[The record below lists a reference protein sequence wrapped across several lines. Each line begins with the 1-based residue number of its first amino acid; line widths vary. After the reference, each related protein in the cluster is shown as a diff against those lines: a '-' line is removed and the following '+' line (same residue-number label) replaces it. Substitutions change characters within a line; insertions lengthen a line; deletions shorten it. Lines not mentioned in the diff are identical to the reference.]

1 MGGRASVQSRG
12 PGAGTMDPCLGVWLV
27 ASALLG
33 LGYGDNAWW
42 NPVPRKTV
50 SYGELAAVVRRFS
63 QVGIQDFLTLTLAES
78 NGVLY
83 VGAREALF
91 ALSLE
96 TLELQSAISW
106 EATVEKKAEC
116 IQKGK
121 SNQTECFN
129 FIRFLQPYNS
139 SHLYACGTYA
149 FQPKCTYI
157 DILTFS
163 LEHGELE
170 DGKGKCPYDPAKGH
184 TGLIVDGEL
193 YSATLNNFL
202 GTEPIILRNL
212 GPHYS
217 MKNEYL
223 HSWLNEPH
231 FVGSAYVPESVGS
244 LTGDDDKIY
253 FFFSERAVEYN
264 CYAEQVVARV
274 ARVCKG
280 DMGGARTLQRKWTT
294 FLKARL
300 VCAAPDRQLYFNQLQ
315 ALHTLQEDNWLNT
328 TFFGVFRARW
338 GDVDLSAV
346 CQYQLEDIQRVFE
359 GPYKEYQQQ
368 AQKWGP
374 YTDPVPSP
382 RPGSCINNWHR
393 RHGYTSSLEL
403 PDNTLNFA
411 KKHPLMEG
419 QVGPRWGRPLLVK
432 KDTNFTHLVADQV
445 KGLNDVTYDVLFI
458 GTGDGWLYK
467 AVNLGAWVH
476 VIEELQVFDKEPVE
490 SLVLSY
496 DKKLLFAGSRSQLAQ
511 LPLADCS
518 KYRSCADCILSRD
531 PYCAWSTNTSRC
543 VPLHGHL
550 KSPFIQDVVNSN
562 TGLCNLR
569 PNKKVKITPKNITVV
584 SGTDLVLPCRLSSN
598 LAHARWTFGGREL
611 PAEQPGSL
619 LYDVRLQALVV
630 LAAQPRH
637 AGAYHCFSEE
647 QGARLAAEG
656 YLVAVVAGPS
666 VTLEARA
673 PLENLGLVWLAVVA
687 LGALC
692 LVLLLLV
699 LSLRRR
705 LREEL
710 EKGAK
715 AAERTLV
722 YPLELPK
729 EPTSPPFRPAND
741 PDEKLWDP
749 VGYYYS
755 DGSLKIVPGHARCQ
769 PGGGPPSP
777 PPGIPGQPLPSPTR
791 LHLGGGRSSNAN
803 GYVRL
808 QLGGDDRAGPVHPL
822 PELAD
827 ELRRKLQQ
835 RQPLPDSNPEES
847 SV

>member
-1 MGGRASVQSRG
+1 AAGLELRA
-12 PGAGTMDPCLGVWLV
+12 GACAMAPHWAVCLLV
-27 ASALLG
+27 VELWGLG
-33 LGYGDNAWW
+33 LGAEVWW
-42 NPVPRKTV
+42 NLVPRKTV
-50 SYGELAAVVRRFS
+50 SSGELATVVRRFS
-63 QVGIQDFLTLTLAES
+63 QTGIQDFLTLTLTEQT
-78 NGVLY
+78 GLLY

-91 ALSLE
+91 AFSVE
-96 TLELQSAISW
+96 ALELQG
-106 EATVEKKAEC
+106 VV
-116 IQKGK
+116 
-121 SNQTECFN
+121 
-129 FIRFLQPYNS
+129 R
-139 SHLYACGTYA
+139 
-149 FQPKCTYI
+149 
-157 DILTFS
+157 
-163 LEHGELE
+163 
-170 DGKGKCPYDPAKGH
+170 
-184 TGLIVDGEL
+184 
-193 YSATLNNFL
+193 
-202 GTEPIILRNL
+202 
-212 GPHYS
+212 
-217 MKNEYL
+217 
-223 HSWLNEPH
+223 EPH

-244 LTGDDDKIY
+244 YTGDDDKVY
-253 FFFSERAVEYN
+253 FFFSERAVEYD

-280 DMGGARTLQRKWTT
+280 DVGGARTLQRKWTT

-300 VCAAPDRQLYFNQLQ
+300 VCSAPDWQLYFNRLQ
-315 ALHTLQEDNWLNT
+315 ALYTLQDTSWHNT

-338 GDVDLSAV
+338 GDMDLSAV
-346 CQYQLEDIQRVFE
+346 CEYQLEEIQKVFE
-359 GPYKEYQQQ
+359 GPYKEYHEQ
-368 AQKWGP
+368 AQKWGR
-374 YTDPVPSP
+374 YTDPVPTP

-403 PDNTLNFA
+403 PDNILNFI
-411 KKHPLMEG
+411 KKHPLMEE
-419 QVGPRWGRPLLVK
+419 QVRPRWGRPLLVK
-432 KDTNFTHLVADQV
+432 KNANLTHLVADRV
-445 KGLNDVTYDVLFI
+445 SGLDGATYTVLFI
-458 GTGDGWLYK
+458 GTGDGWLLK
-467 AVNLGAWVH
+467 AVSLGPWVH
-476 VIEELQVFDKEPVE
+476 LIEELQLFDQEPVE
-490 SLVLSY
+490 SLVLS
-496 DKKLLFAGSRSQLAQ
+496 RSKV
-511 LPLADCS
+511 PADP
-518 KYRSCADCILSRD
+518 A
-531 PYCAWSTNTSRC
+531 RC
-543 VPLHGHL
+543 
-550 KSPFIQDVVNSN
+550 
-562 TGLCNLR
+562 TGLGGPELGCPCPPSAWASCTPLTLVFSAAAVR
-569 PNKKVKITPKNITVV
+569 LTPKNITVV
-584 SGTDLVLPCRLSSN
+584 AGTDLVLPCRLSSN
-598 LAHARWTFGGREL
+598 LAHARWTFGGRDL
-611 PAEQPGSL
+611 PAEQPGSF
-619 LYDVRLQALVV
+619 LYDARLQALVV
-630 LAAQPRH
+630 MAAQPRH

-687 LGALC
+687 LGAVC

-729 EPTSPPFRPAND
+729 EPTSAPFRPG
-741 PDEKLWDP
+741 PETDEKLWDP

-791 LHLGGGRSSNAN
+791 LHLGGGRNSNAN

-808 QLGGDDRAGPVHPL
+808 QLGGEDRGGLGHPL